1 MKGKL
6 KNIIVLILL
15 VIFPISAIGLNI
27 SVHKCK
33 LKGTIYFSLFGTTN
47 NSNELICGCKVK
59 DINPPDNKEVSSC
72 CNKTNIENETGENIE
87 TNNNETENTGNQ
99 LLKSSCCSDSDL
111 SYSIQNDFIS
121 FNKSNILT
129 DKTFVFNIL
138 NSNERCNAFRTSAYL
153 VTVPDYPLQE
163 LICNTISFIH
173 FSSQS
178 KNNSEE
184 PPIHKC

>member
-15 VIFPISAIGLNI
+15 VIFPISAIGLNV

-33 LKGTIYFSLFGTTN
+33 LKGSIYFNFFGTTN
-47 NSNELICGCKVK
+47 DNNELICGCKA
-59 DINPPDNKEVSSC
+59 KETQTLPIQKAHSC
-72 CNKTNIENETGENIE
+72 CNQANIVNESADC
-87 TNNNETENTGNQ
+87 NETENTGNQ

>member
-1 MKGKL
+1 MTGKL

-33 LKGTIYFSLFGTTN
+33 IQGTIYFSLFGKTN
-47 NSNELICGCKVK
+47 SDNELICGCKA
-59 DINPPDNKEVSSC
+59 KETQALPEQKTQSC
-72 CNKTNIENETGENIE
+72 CNKTKIEDESADCNE
-87 TNNNETENTGNQ
+87 NNNSEKPEIQ

-138 NSNERCNAFRTSAYL
+138 NSKERINSFRTSAYL
-153 VTVPDYPLQE
+153 VTVPDYPIQE
-163 LICNTISFIH
+163 LICHTISFIH

>member
-15 VIFPISAIGLNI
+15 VIFPISAIGLNV

-33 LKGTIYFSLFGTTN
+33 LKGTIHFDFFGTTN
-47 NSNELICGCKVK
+47 SNNELICGCKAK
-59 DINPPDNKEVSSC
+59 DINPPAKKEAPSC
-72 CNKTNIENETGENIE
+72 CNKTKIVDESGECNE
-87 TNNNETENTGNQ
+87 TNNNEQTGIQ

-111 SYSIQNDFIS
+111 SYSINRDFIS
-121 FNKSNILT
+121 NDKSNIST
-129 DKTFVFNIL
+129 NITYVFNNL
-138 NSNERCNAFRTSAYL
+138 NSNERFNAFRTSAYL
-153 VTVPDYPLQE
+153 VTDLKYPLQE
-163 LICNTISFIH
+163 LICHTISFIH